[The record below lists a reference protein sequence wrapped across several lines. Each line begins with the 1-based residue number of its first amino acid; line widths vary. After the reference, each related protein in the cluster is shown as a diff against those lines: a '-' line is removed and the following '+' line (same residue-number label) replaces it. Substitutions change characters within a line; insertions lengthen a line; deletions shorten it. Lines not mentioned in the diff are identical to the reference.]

1 MEYRPNKII
10 FPSMDFGFLF
20 IESTIALAADL
31 LLILSSLLEDF
42 RFQKSVFVDRMTIW
56 DIRAASEMV
65 YIEMSICLFK
75 DPRFG
80 RTEIHRRIH

>member
-42 RFQKSVFVDRMTIW
+42 RFQKSVFVDRMTI
-56 DIRAASEMV
+56 
-65 YIEMSICLFK
+65 
-75 DPRFG
+75 
-80 RTEIHRRIH
+80 